1 MDWETAKRLPWNIVL
16 LFGGGFALALG
27 FQSSGLALWFGEQLE
42 WTRNIHPYLILLA
55 VITLMSFLTE
65 LTSNVASTQM
75 LLPVFAA
82 LAVTT
87 GNNPMLL
94 MIPATI
100 ASSLAFMLP
109 TATPPN
115 AIVFGTERLKIKTM
129 VRTGFVLNMTG
140 ILVVLLVTWL
150 LGESVL
156 GIELG
161 IMPDWVPIRK

>member
-1 MDWETAKRLPWNIVL
+1 
-16 LFGGGFALALG
+16 
-27 FQSSGLALWFGEQLE
+27 
-42 WTRNIHPYLILLA
+42 
-55 VITLMSFLTE
+55 MSFLTE

-115 AIVFGTERLKIKTM
+115 AIIFGTERLRIKTM

-156 GIELG
+156 DIELG
-161 IMPDWVPIRK
+161 IMPEWVPIGKIP